1 MKHIPETDLALY
13 SGEPS
18 GGDLPVWRR
27 LLAGMHVARCAGCR
41 ERVDAY
47 RVTRDGIHSLGN
59 EMPAGVR
66 WDRLSAEMAANIR
79 VGLAAGECVAPQ
91 TPKHAVPRG
100 WRVAA
105 AVCGLSALAVFAA
118 YLNLPPGQTT
128 SLTRAMKTIVHGR
141 EWQARHMLGL
151 DEASALVRAS
161 ADGVELRQNGAA
173 LTVTQKGA
181 RPVSVSLNTQGSARA
196 RYIDTDTGQVTITS
210 VYAQ

>member
-1 MKHIPETDLALY
+1 MKHVPETDLALY
-13 SGEPS
+13 SG
-18 GGDLPVWRR
+18 GDLPVWRR
-27 LLAGMHVARCAGCR
+27 VFAGMHVAGCADCR

-47 RVTRDGIHSLGN
+47 RVTRDGVHSLGD

-91 TPKHAVPRG
+91 TSKYVVPMG
-100 WRVAA
+100 WRVVA

-118 YLNLPPGQTT
+118 FLNLPPGETA
-128 SLTRAMKTIVHGR
+128 SFARAVKSMVHGR
-141 EWQARHMLGL
+141 EWQASHVLGL

-173 LTVTQKGA
+173 LTLTQKGA

-196 RYIDTDTGQVTITS
+196 SYIDTDTGQVTITS